1 MTLAEFA
8 GTAEMV
14 VAGGV
19 IASLPV
25 VAWEIRKN
33 TSQSK
38 QANWGGIGRS
48 FQCGIRSDRYLEQ
61 ICTANPGLLVY
72 ARDELHAFEQMNSL
86 FEEHIRFHLGFQG
99 SREWWEEFHNE
110 RGFPKADTDAINR
123 AIS

>member
-38 QANWGGIGRS
+38 QANWGGHWSIVS
-48 FQCGIRSDRYLEQ
+48 MRYTLRQ
-61 ICTANPGLLVY
+61 I
-72 ARDELHAFEQMNSL
+72 S
-86 FEEHIRFHLGFQG
+86 
-99 SREWWEEFHNE
+99 
-110 RGFPKADTDAINR
+110 
-123 AIS
+123 